1 MRGALKL
8 FTAFGIPVFIHW
20 TFGFVFV
27 FILWNAQTEG
37 MTTMETL
44 TYTALF
50 MSLFVCVL
58 LHEYGHALAARRYG
72 VKTQDIVLMPIGGV
86 ARLEKMPDKPM
97 QEFVVAIAGP
107 MVNVVIAILLIL
119 GIWLFTDPA
128 YIELMANLVISAE
141 EGNSIIEESGIQIP
155 QSLQFA
161 INLAILNIVLVVFN
175 MIPAFPMDGGR
186 VFRALLSMKTGRPK
200 ATRIASMVG
209 QAIAGLIIFY
219 GIWVNAFM
227 TIVLGL
233 FVIYGAR
240 SENAMVQLEDLLSRY
255 TTRDLVRTHFT
266 RLHAND
272 WMMTAIEIF
281 RHGLERHF
289 LVFDMEENLIG
300 VLEEESIM
308 YAMKKPDVMSEV
320 VNYAHRPQ
328 TVLITDSLTE
338 VHQRIRYEGHGIVA
352 VLNEE
357 GHLAGV
363 VDEATLSNFIRL
375 EEWMS
380 AKR

>member
-1 MRGALKL
+1 MRGALKI

-20 TFGFVFV
+20 TFGFIFV
-27 FILWNAQTEG
+27 FILWNAQSEG

-119 GIWLFTDPA
+119 GIWLLTDPA

-141 EGNSIIEESGIQIP
+141 EGNEIIEEAGIQIP
-155 QSLQFA
+155 QTLQFA

-209 QAIAGLIIFY
+209 QVIAGLIIFY
-219 GIWVNAFM
+219 GIWTNAFM

-255 TTRDLVRTHFT
+255 TTRDLVRTQFT
-266 RLHAND
+266 RINAND
-272 WMMTAIEIF
+272 WMMTAIELF

-289 LVFDMEENLIG
+289 LVFDMDGNLVG
-300 VLEEESIM
+300 VLEEESIL
-308 YAMKKPDVMSEV
+308 YAIKKADVTTEV
-320 VNYAHRPQ
+320 INYAHRPQ
-328 TVLITDSLTE
+328 TVLISDSLAE
-338 VHQRIRYEGHGIVA
+338 VHRRIRYEGYGIVA

-357 GHLAGV
+357 GNLAGV
-363 VDEATLSNFIRL
+363 VDEAALANFIRL
-375 EEWMS
+375 EEWIS

>member
-1 MRGALKL
+1 
-8 FTAFGIPVFIHW
+8 
-20 TFGFVFV
+20 
-27 FILWNAQTEG
+27 
-37 MTTMETL
+37 METV

-107 MVNVVIAILLIL
+107 MVNVVIAILLML
-119 GIWLFTDPA
+119 GIWLLTDPA
-128 YIELMANLVISAE
+128 YIELMTNLVISAE
-141 EGNSIIEESGIQIP
+141 EGNAIIEESGIQIP

-209 QAIAGLIIFY
+209 QAIAGIIIFY

-255 TTRDLVRTHFT
+255 TTRDLVRSQFT
-266 RLHAND
+266 RLRAND
-272 WMMTAIEIF
+272 WMMTAIELF

-289 LVFDMEENLIG
+289 LVFDMDENLIG
-300 VLEEESIM
+300 VLEEESIL
-308 YAMKKPDVMSEV
+308 YAMKKPDVM
-320 VNYAHRPQ
+320 
-328 TVLITDSLTE
+328 TE
-338 VHQRIRYEGHGIVA
+338 
-352 VLNEE
+352 
-357 GHLAGV
+357 
-363 VDEATLSNFIRL
+363 
-375 EEWMS
+375 
-380 AKR
+380 

>member
-20 TFGFVFV
+20 TFGFIFV
-27 FILWNAQTEG
+27 FILWNAHSEG

-50 MSLFVCVL
+50 MSLFLCVL

-86 ARLEKMPDKPM
+86 ARLEKMPDKPV

-107 MVNVVIAILLIL
+107 MVNVVIAILLVL
-119 GIWLFTDPA
+119 GIWLLADPA

-141 EGNSIIEESGIQIP
+141 EGNSIIEETGIQIP

-161 INLAILNIVLVVFN
+161 INLAILNIVLVIFN

-209 QAIAGLIIFY
+209 QVIAGLIIFY
-219 GIWVNAFM
+219 GIWMNAFM
-227 TIVLGL
+227 TVILGA

-255 TTRDLVRTHFT
+255 TTRDLVRSRFT

-272 WMMTAIEIF
+272 WMMTAIETF

-289 LVFDMEENLIG
+289 LVFDMDENLVG
-300 VLEEESIM
+300 VLEEESIL
-308 YAMKKPDVMSEV
+308 YAMKKSDVMTEV
-320 VNYAHRPQ
+320 INYAHRSQ
-328 TVLITDSLTE
+328 TVRLSDSLAE
-338 VHQRIRYEGHGIVA
+338 VHRRIRYEGHGIVA

-357 GHLAGV
+357 GTLAGV
-363 VDEATLSNFIRL
+363 VDEAALSNFIRL

-380 AKR
+380 VKR

>member
-27 FILWNAQTEG
+27 FILWNAQSEG
-37 MTTMETL
+37 MTTMETV

-107 MVNVVIAILLIL
+107 MVNVVIAILLML
-119 GIWLFTDPA
+119 GIWLLTDPA
-128 YIELMANLVISAE
+128 YIELMTNLVISAE
-141 EGNSIIEESGIQIP
+141 EGNAIIEESGIQIP

-209 QAIAGLIIFY
+209 QAIAGIIIFY

-255 TTRDLVRTHFT
+255 TTRDLVRSQFT
-266 RLHAND
+266 RLRAND
-272 WMMTAIEIF
+272 WMMTAIELC

-289 LVFDMEENLIG
+289 LVFDMDENLIG
-300 VLEEESIM
+300 VLEEESIL
-308 YAMKKPDVMSEV
+308 YAMKKPDVMTEV
-320 VNYAHRPQ
+320 INYAHRPL
-328 TVLITDSLTE
+328 TVRITDSLTE
-338 VHQRIRYEGHGIVA
+338 VHRRIRYEGHGIVA

-357 GHLAGV
+357 GELAGV
-363 VDEATLSNFIRL
+363 VDEAALSNFIRL

-380 AKR
+380 GKR

>member
-1 MRGALKL
+1 MRGALKI

-20 TFGFVFV
+20 TFGFIFV
-27 FILWNAQTEG
+27 FILWNAQSEG

-107 MVNVVIAILLIL
+107 MVNVVIAILLML
-119 GIWLFTDPA
+119 GIWLLTDPA

-141 EGNSIIEESGIQIP
+141 EGNEIIEETGIQIP
-155 QSLQFA
+155 QTLQFA
-161 INLAILNIVLVVFN
+161 INLAILNIVLVIFN

-209 QAIAGLIIFY
+209 QVIAGLIIFY
-219 GIWVNAFM
+219 GIWTNAFM

-255 TTRDLVRTHFT
+255 TTRDLVRTQFT
-266 RLHAND
+266 RINAND
-272 WMMTAIEIF
+272 WMMTVIELF

-289 LVFDMEENLIG
+289 LVFDMDGNLVG
-300 VLEEESIM
+300 VLEEESIL
-308 YAMKKPDVMSEV
+308 YAMKKPDVTTEV
-320 VNYAHRPQ
+320 INYAHRPQ
-328 TVLITDSLTE
+328 TVLISDSLTE
-338 VHQRIRYEGHGIVA
+338 VHRRIRYEGYGIVA

-357 GHLAGV
+357 GNLAGV
-363 VDEATLSNFIRL
+363 VDEAALANFIRL

>member
-1 MRGALKL
+1 MRGALKI

-20 TFGFVFV
+20 TFGFIFV
-27 FILWNAQTEG
+27 FILWNAQSEG

-119 GIWLFTDPA
+119 GIWLLTDPA

-141 EGNSIIEESGIQIP
+141 EGNEIIEETGIQIP
-155 QSLQFA
+155 QTLQFA
-161 INLAILNIVLVVFN
+161 INLAILNIVLVIFN

-209 QAIAGLIIFY
+209 QVIAGLIIFY
-219 GIWVNAFM
+219 GIWTNAFM

-255 TTRDLVRTHFT
+255 TTRDLVRTQFT
-266 RLHAND
+266 RINAND
-272 WMMTAIEIF
+272 WMMTAIELF

-289 LVFDMEENLIG
+289 LVFDMDGNLVG
-300 VLEEESIM
+300 VLEEESILH
-308 YAMKKPDVMSEV
+308 AMKKPDVTTEV
-320 VNYAHRPQ
+320 INYAHRPQ
-328 TVLITDSLTE
+328 TVLISDSLTE
-338 VHQRIRYEGHGIVA
+338 VHRRIRYEGYGIVA

-357 GHLAGV
+357 GNLAGV
-363 VDEATLSNFIRL
+363 VDEAALANFIRL

>member
-1 MRGALKL
+1 MRGALKI

-20 TFGFVFV
+20 TFGFIFV
-27 FILWNAQTEG
+27 FILWNAQSEG

-119 GIWLFTDPA
+119 GIWLLTDPA

-141 EGNSIIEESGIQIP
+141 EGNEIIEETGIQIP
-155 QSLQFA
+155 QTLQFA
-161 INLAILNIVLVVFN
+161 INLAILNIVLVIFN

-209 QAIAGLIIFY
+209 QVIAGLIIFY
-219 GIWVNAFM
+219 GIWTNAFM

-255 TTRDLVRTHFT
+255 TTRDLVRTQFT
-266 RLHAND
+266 RINAND
-272 WMMTAIEIF
+272 WMMTAIELF
-281 RHGLERHF
+281 RHGLDRHF
-289 LVFDMEENLIG
+289 LVFDMDGNLVG
-300 VLEEESIM
+300 VLEEESILH
-308 YAMKKPDVMSEV
+308 AMKKPDVTTEV
-320 VNYAHRPQ
+320 INYAHRPQ
-328 TVLITDSLTE
+328 TVLISDSLTE
-338 VHQRIRYEGHGIVA
+338 VHRRIRYEGYGIVA

-357 GHLAGV
+357 GNLAGV
-363 VDEATLSNFIRL
+363 VDEAALANFIRL

-380 AKR
+380 ARR

>member
-1 MRGALKL
+1 MRGALKI

-20 TFGFVFV
+20 TFGFIFV
-27 FILWNAQTEG
+27 FILWNAQSEG

-44 TYTALF
+44 TYTGLF

-107 MVNVVIAILLIL
+107 MVNVVIAILLML
-119 GIWLFTDPA
+119 GIWLLTDPA

-141 EGNSIIEESGIQIP
+141 EGNEIIEETGIQIP
-155 QSLQFA
+155 QTLQFA
-161 INLAILNIVLVVFN
+161 INLAILNIVLVIFN

-209 QAIAGLIIFY
+209 QVIAGLIIFY
-219 GIWVNAFM
+219 GIWTNAFM

-255 TTRDLVRTHFT
+255 TTRDLVRTQFT
-266 RLHAND
+266 RINAND
-272 WMMTAIEIF
+272 WMMTAIELF

-289 LVFDMEENLIG
+289 LVFDMDGNLVG
-300 VLEEESIM
+300 VLEEESILH
-308 YAMKKPDVMSEV
+308 AMKKPDVTTEV
-320 VNYAHRPQ
+320 INYAHRPQ
-328 TVLITDSLTE
+328 TVLISDSLTE
-338 VHQRIRYEGHGIVA
+338 VHRRIRYEGYGIVA

-357 GHLAGV
+357 GNLAGV
-363 VDEATLSNFIRL
+363 VDEAALANFIRL

>member
-1 MRGALKL
+1 MRGALKI

-20 TFGFVFV
+20 TFGFIFV
-27 FILWNAQTEG
+27 FILWNAQSEG

-107 MVNVVIAILLIL
+107 MVNVVIAILLML
-119 GIWLFTDPA
+119 GIWLLTDPA

-141 EGNSIIEESGIQIP
+141 EGNEIIEETGIQIP
-155 QSLQFA
+155 QTLQFA
-161 INLAILNIVLVVFN
+161 INLAILNIVLVIFN

-209 QAIAGLIIFY
+209 QVIAGLIIFY
-219 GIWVNAFM
+219 GIWTNAFM

-255 TTRDLVRTHFT
+255 TTRDLVRTQFT
-266 RLHAND
+266 RINAND
-272 WMMTAIEIF
+272 WMMTAIELF

-289 LVFDMEENLIG
+289 LVFDMDGNLVG
-300 VLEEESIM
+300 VLEEESILH
-308 YAMKKPDVMSEV
+308 AMKKPDVTTEV
-320 VNYAHRPQ
+320 INYAHRPQ
-328 TVLITDSLTE
+328 TVLISDSLTE
-338 VHQRIRYEGHGIVA
+338 VHR
-352 VLNEE
+352 
-357 GHLAGV
+357 
-363 VDEATLSNFIRL
+363 
-375 EEWMS
+375 
-380 AKR
+380 

>member
-1 MRGALKL
+1 
-8 FTAFGIPVFIHW
+8 
-20 TFGFVFV
+20 
-27 FILWNAQTEG
+27 
-37 MTTMETL
+37 MTTMETV

-128 YIELMANLVISAE
+128 YIELMTNLVISAE

-155 QSLQFA
+155 QPLQFA

-200 ATRIASMVG
+200 
-209 QAIAGLIIFY
+209 
-219 GIWVNAFM
+219 
-227 TIVLGL
+227 
-233 FVIYGAR
+233 
-240 SENAMVQLEDLLSRY
+240 
-255 TTRDLVRTHFT
+255 
-266 RLHAND
+266 
-272 WMMTAIEIF
+272 
-281 RHGLERHF
+281 
-289 LVFDMEENLIG
+289 
-300 VLEEESIM
+300 
-308 YAMKKPDVMSEV
+308 
-320 VNYAHRPQ
+320 
-328 TVLITDSLTE
+328 
-338 VHQRIRYEGHGIVA
+338 
-352 VLNEE
+352 
-357 GHLAGV
+357 
-363 VDEATLSNFIRL
+363 
-375 EEWMS
+375 
-380 AKR
+380 

>member
-27 FILWNAQTEG
+27 FILWNAQSEG
-37 MTTMETL
+37 MTTMETV

-107 MVNVVIAILLIL
+107 MVNVVIAILLML
-119 GIWLFTDPA
+119 GIWLLTDPA
-128 YIELMANLVISAE
+128 YIELMTNLVISAE
-141 EGNSIIEESGIQIP
+141 EGNAIIEESGIQIP

-209 QAIAGLIIFY
+209 QAIAGIIIFY

-255 TTRDLVRTHFT
+255 TTRDLVRSQFT
-266 RLHAND
+266 RLRAND
-272 WMMTAIEIF
+272 WMMTAIELF

-289 LVFDMEENLIG
+289 LVFDMDENLIG
-300 VLEEESIM
+300 VLEEESIL
-308 YAMKKPDVMSEV
+308 YAMKKPVVMTEV
-320 VNYAHRPQ
+320 INYAHRPL
-328 TVLITDSLTE
+328 TVRITDSLTE
-338 VHQRIRYEGHGIVA
+338 VHRRIRYEGHGIVA

-357 GHLAGV
+357 GELAGV
-363 VDEATLSNFIRL
+363 VDEAALSNFIRL

-380 AKR
+380 GKR

>member
-1 MRGALKL
+1 MRGALKI

-20 TFGFVFV
+20 TFGFIFV
-27 FILWNAQTEG
+27 FILWNAQSEG

-119 GIWLFTDPA
+119 GIWLLTDPA

-141 EGNSIIEESGIQIP
+141 EGNEIIEETGIQIP
-155 QSLQFA
+155 QTLQFA
-161 INLAILNIVLVVFN
+161 INLAILNIVLVIFN

-209 QAIAGLIIFY
+209 QVIAGLIIFY
-219 GIWVNAFM
+219 GIWTNAFM

-255 TTRDLVRTHFT
+255 TTRDLVRTQFT
-266 RLHAND
+266 RINAND
-272 WMMTAIEIF
+272 WMMTAIELF

-289 LVFDMEENLIG
+289 LVFDMDGNLVG
-300 VLEEESIM
+300 VLEEESILH
-308 YAMKKPDVMSEV
+308 AMKKPDVTTEV
-320 VNYAHRPQ
+320 INYAHRPQ
-328 TVLITDSLTE
+328 TVLISDSLTE
-338 VHQRIRYEGHGIVA
+338 VHRRIRYEGHGVVA

-357 GHLAGV
+357 GNLAGV
-363 VDEATLSNFIRL
+363 VDEAALANFIRL

>member
-27 FILWNAQTEG
+27 FILWNAQSEG

-86 ARLEKMPDKPM
+86 ARLEKMPDKPV

-107 MVNVVIAILLIL
+107 MVNVVIALLLIL
-119 GIWLFTDPA
+119 GIWLLTDPA
-128 YIELMANLVISAE
+128 YIELLANLVISAE
-141 EGNSIIEESGIQIP
+141 EGNAIIEESGIQIP
-155 QSLQFA
+155 QPLQFA
-161 INLAILNIVLVVFN
+161 LNLAILNIVLVVFN

-209 QAIAGLIIFY
+209 QVIAGLIIFY
-219 GIWVNAFM
+219 GIWINAFM
-227 TIVLGL
+227 TVILGL

-255 TTRDLVRTHFT
+255 TTRDLVRTQYT
-266 RLHAND
+266 RLHSND
-272 WMMTAIEIF
+272 WMMTAIELF

-289 LVFDMEENLIG
+289 LVFDMDENLIG
-300 VLEEESIM
+300 VLEEESIL
-308 YAMKKPDVMSEV
+308 YAIKKPDVMTEV
-320 VNYAHRPQ
+320 INYAHRPQ
-328 TVLITDSLTE
+328 TVRITDSLTE
-338 VHQRIRYEGHGIVA
+338 VHRRIRYEGHGIVA

-357 GHLAGV
+357 GNLAGV
-363 VDEATLSNFIRL
+363 VDEAALANFIRL

-380 AKR
+380 GKR

>member
-1 MRGALKL
+1 MRGALKI

-20 TFGFVFV
+20 TFGFIFV
-27 FILWNAQTEG
+27 FILWNAQSEG

-107 MVNVVIAILLIL
+107 MVNVVIAILLML
-119 GIWLFTDPA
+119 GIWLLTDPA

-141 EGNSIIEESGIQIP
+141 EGNEIIEETGIQIP
-155 QSLQFA
+155 QTLQFA
-161 INLAILNIVLVVFN
+161 INLAILNIVLVIFN

-209 QAIAGLIIFY
+209 QVIAGLIIFY
-219 GIWVNAFM
+219 GIWTNAFM

-255 TTRDLVRTHFT
+255 TTRDLVRTQFT
-266 RLHAND
+266 RINAND
-272 WMMTAIEIF
+272 WMMTAIELF

-289 LVFDMEENLIG
+289 LVFDMDGNLVG
-300 VLEEESIM
+300 VLEEESILH
-308 YAMKKPDVMSEV
+308 AMKKQDVTTEV
-320 VNYAHRPQ
+320 INYAHRPQ
-328 TVLITDSLTE
+328 TVRISDSLTE
-338 VHQRIRYEGHGIVA
+338 VHRRIRYEGYGIVA

-357 GHLAGV
+357 GNLAGV
-363 VDEATLSNFIRL
+363 VDEAALANFIRL

>member
-1 MRGALKL
+1 MRGALKI

-20 TFGFVFV
+20 TFGFIFV
-27 FILWNAQTEG
+27 FILWNAQSEG

-44 TYTALF
+44 TNTALF
-50 MSLFVCVL
+50 MSLFACVL

-107 MVNVVIAILLIL
+107 MVNVVIAILLML
-119 GIWLFTDPA
+119 GIWLLTDPA
-128 YIELMANLVISAE
+128 YIELMANLVISTE
-141 EGNSIIEESGIQIP
+141 EGNEIIEEAGIQIP
-155 QSLQFA
+155 QTLQFA
-161 INLAILNIVLVVFN
+161 INLAFSNIGLVIFN

-209 QAIAGLIIFY
+209 QVIAGLIIFY
-219 GIWVNAFM
+219 GIWTNAFM

-255 TTRDLVRTHFT
+255 TTRDLVRTQFT
-266 RLHAND
+266 RINAND
-272 WMMTAIEIF
+272 WMMTAIELF

-289 LVFDMEENLIG
+289 LVFDMDGNLVG
-300 VLEEESIM
+300 VLEEESILH
-308 YAMKKPDVMSEV
+308 AMKKPDVTTEV
-320 VNYAHRPQ
+320 INYAHRPQ
-328 TVLITDSLTE
+328 TVLISDSLTE
-338 VHQRIRYEGHGIVA
+338 VHRRIRYEGYGIVA

-357 GHLAGV
+357 GNLAGV
-363 VDEATLSNFIRL
+363 VDEAALANFIRL

>member
-1 MRGALKL
+1 MRGALKI

-20 TFGFVFV
+20 TFGFIFV
-27 FILWNAQTEG
+27 FILWNAQSEG

-119 GIWLFTDPA
+119 GIWLLTDPA

-141 EGNSIIEESGIQIP
+141 EGNEIIEETGIQIP
-155 QSLQFA
+155 QTLQFA
-161 INLAILNIVLVVFN
+161 INLAILNIVLVIFN

-209 QAIAGLIIFY
+209 QVIAGLIIFY
-219 GIWVNAFM
+219 GIWTNAFM

-255 TTRDLVRTHFT
+255 TTRDLVRTQFT
-266 RLHAND
+266 RINAND
-272 WMMTAIEIF
+272 WMMTAIELF

-289 LVFDMEENLIG
+289 LVFDMDGNLVG
-300 VLEEESIM
+300 VLEEESILH
-308 YAMKKPDVMSEV
+308 AMKKPDVTTEV
-320 VNYAHRPQ
+320 INYAHRPQ
-328 TVLITDSLTE
+328 TVLISDSLTE
-338 VHQRIRYEGHGIVA
+338 VHRRIRYEGYGIVA

-357 GHLAGV
+357 GNLAGV
-363 VDEATLSNFIRL
+363 VDEAALANFIRL

-380 AKR
+380 ARR

>member
-1 MRGALKL
+1 MRGALKI

-20 TFGFVFV
+20 TFGFIFV
-27 FILWNAQTEG
+27 FILWNAQSEG

-119 GIWLFTDPA
+119 GIWLLTDPA

-141 EGNSIIEESGIQIP
+141 EGNEIIEETGIQIP
-155 QSLQFA
+155 QTLQFA
-161 INLAILNIVLVVFN
+161 INLAILNIVLVIFN

-209 QAIAGLIIFY
+209 QVIAGLIIFY
-219 GIWVNAFM
+219 GIWTNAFM

-255 TTRDLVRTHFT
+255 TTRDLVRTQFT
-266 RLHAND
+266 RINAND
-272 WMMTAIEIF
+272 WMMTAIELF

-289 LVFDMEENLIG
+289 LVFDMDGNLVG
-300 VLEEESIM
+300 VLEEESILH
-308 YAMKKPDVMSEV
+308 AMKKPDVTTEV
-320 VNYAHRPQ
+320 INYAHRPQ
-328 TVLITDSLTE
+328 TVLISDSLTE
-338 VHQRIRYEGHGIVA
+338 VHRRIRYEGYGVVA

-357 GHLAGV
+357 GNLAGV
-363 VDEATLSNFIRL
+363 VDEAALANFIRL

>member
-1 MRGALKL
+1 MRGALKI

-20 TFGFVFV
+20 TFGFIFV
-27 FILWNAQTEG
+27 FILWNAQSEG

-107 MVNVVIAILLIL
+107 MVNVVIAILLML
-119 GIWLFTDPA
+119 GIWLLTDPA
-128 YIELMANLVISAE
+128 YIELMANLVISTE
-141 EGNSIIEESGIQIP
+141 EGNEIIEEAGIQIP
-155 QSLQFA
+155 QTLQFA
-161 INLAILNIVLVVFN
+161 INLAILNIVLVIFN

-209 QAIAGLIIFY
+209 QVIAGLIIFL
-219 GIWVNAFM
+219 GIWTNAFM
-227 TIVLGL
+227 IIVLGI

-255 TTRDLVRTHFT
+255 TTRDLVRTQFT
-266 RLHAND
+266 RINAND
-272 WMMTAIEIF
+272 WMMTAIELF

-289 LVFDMEENLIG
+289 LVFDMDGNLVG
-300 VLEEESIM
+300 VLEEESILH
-308 YAMKKPDVMSEV
+308 AMKKPDVTTEV
-320 VNYAHRPQ
+320 INYAHRPQ
-328 TVLITDSLTE
+328 TVLISDSLTE
-338 VHQRIRYEGHGIVA
+338 VHRRIRYEGYGIVA

-357 GHLAGV
+357 GNLAGV
-363 VDEATLSNFIRL
+363 VDEAALANFIRL

>member
-1 MRGALKL
+1 
-8 FTAFGIPVFIHW
+8 
-20 TFGFVFV
+20 
-27 FILWNAQTEG
+27 
-37 MTTMETL
+37 METL

-86 ARLEKMPDKPM
+86 ARLEKMPDKPV

-107 MVNVVIAILLIL
+107 MVNVVIALLLIL
-119 GIWLFTDPA
+119 GIWLLTDPA
-128 YIELMANLVISAE
+128 YIELLANLVISTE
-141 EGNSIIEESGIQIP
+141 EGNAIIEESGIQIP
-155 QSLQFA
+155 QPLQFA

-209 QAIAGLIIFY
+209 QVIAGLIIFY
-219 GIWVNAFM
+219 GIWINAFM
-227 TIVLGL
+227 TVILGL

-255 TTRDLVRTHFT
+255 TTRDLVRTQFT
-266 RLHAND
+266 RLHSND
-272 WMMTAIEIF
+272 WMMTAIELF
-281 RHGLERHF
+281 RHGLERNF
-289 LVFDMEENLIG
+289 LVFDMDENLIG
-300 VLEEESIM
+300 VLEEESIL
-308 YAMKKPDVMSEV
+308 YAIKKPDVMTEV
-320 VNYAHRPQ
+320 INYAHRPQ
-328 TVLITDSLTE
+328 TVRITDSLTE
-338 VHQRIRYEGHGIVA
+338 VHRRIRYEGHGIVA

-357 GHLAGV
+357 GNLAGV
-363 VDEATLSNFIRL
+363 VDEAALANFIRL

-380 AKR
+380 GKR

>member
-1 MRGALKL
+1 MRGALKI

-20 TFGFVFV
+20 TFGFIFV
-27 FILWNAQTEG
+27 FILWNAQSEG

-107 MVNVVIAILLIL
+107 MVNVVIAILLML
-119 GIWLFTDPA
+119 GIWLLTDPA

-141 EGNSIIEESGIQIP
+141 EGNEIIEETGIQIP
-155 QSLQFA
+155 QTLQFA
-161 INLAILNIVLVVFN
+161 INLAILNIVLVIFN

-209 QAIAGLIIFY
+209 QVIAGLIIFY
-219 GIWVNAFM
+219 GIWTNAFM

-255 TTRDLVRTHFT
+255 TTRDLVRTQFT
-266 RLHAND
+266 RINAND
-272 WMMTAIEIF
+272 WMMTAIELF

-289 LVFDMEENLIG
+289 LVFDMDGNLVG
-300 VLEEESIM
+300 VLEEESILH
-308 YAMKKPDVMSEV
+308 AMKKPDVTTEV
-320 VNYAHRPQ
+320 INYAHRPQ
-328 TVLITDSLTE
+328 TVLISDSLTE
-338 VHQRIRYEGHGIVA
+338 VHRRIRYEGYGIVA

-357 GHLAGV
+357 GNLAGV
-363 VDEATLSNFIRL
+363 VDEAALANFIRL

>member
-1 MRGALKL
+1 MRGALKI

-27 FILWNAQTEG
+27 FILWNAQSEG

-107 MVNVVIAILLIL
+107 MVNVVIAILLML
-119 GIWLFTDPA
+119 GIWLLTDPA

-141 EGNSIIEESGIQIP
+141 EGNEIIEETGIQIP
-155 QSLQFA
+155 QTLQFA
-161 INLAILNIVLVVFN
+161 INLAILNIVLVIFN

-209 QAIAGLIIFY
+209 QVIAGLIIFY
-219 GIWVNAFM
+219 GIWTNAFM

-255 TTRDLVRTHFT
+255 TTRDLVRTQFT
-266 RLHAND
+266 RINAND
-272 WMMTAIEIF
+272 WMMTAIELF

-289 LVFDMEENLIG
+289 LVFDMDGNLVG
-300 VLEEESIM
+300 VLEEESILH
-308 YAMKKPDVMSEV
+308 AMKKPDVTTEV
-320 VNYAHRPQ
+320 INYAHRPQ
-328 TVLITDSLTE
+328 TVLISDSLTE
-338 VHQRIRYEGHGIVA
+338 VHRRIRYEGYGIVA

-357 GHLAGV
+357 GNLAGV
-363 VDEATLSNFIRL
+363 VDEAALANFIRL